1 MKGRIMAANKPAPI
15 ACTLTPNEFKDRAAW
30 LSRLADEALLAHRI
44 HGGTAHLLYRL
55 EAKEAVEQLVR
66 QEQACCSFLRFEMAQ
81 TVLGIEV
88 SVTAP
93 PEVREDAAALLA
105 HLLPS
110 GSSQDKKTVAP
121 MNSSCG
127 CGTSCGS

>member
-1 MKGRIMAANKPAPI
+1 MAANKPAPI
-15 ACTLTPNEFKDRAAW
+15 ACTLTPNEFKDRAAS
-30 LSRLADEALLAHRI
+30 LRRLADDALLAHRI

-66 QEQACCSFLRFEMAQ
+66 QEQACCNFLRFEMVQ

-88 SVTAP
+88 SVVAP
-93 PEVREDAAALLA
+93 SEARDDAEALLA

-110 GSSQDKKTVAP
+110 SSSRDKKTVAP
-121 MNSSCG
+121 MTSSCG

>member
-1 MKGRIMAANKPAPI
+1 MVANKPAPI

-30 LSRLADEALLAHRI
+30 LPRLADDALLAHRI

-66 QEQACCSFLRFEMAQ
+66 QEQACCSFLRFEMAR
-81 TVLGIEV
+81 TALGIEV
-88 SVTAP
+88 SVAAP
-93 PEVREDAAALLA
+93 PEAREDATALLA

-110 GSSQDKKTVAP
+110 GFSQDKKAAASTP
-121 MNSSCG
+121 SSCS